1 MLTTLLII
9 MLSAARCAPGEA
21 RDACDCRQGKES
33 ACKALRKSNPKLAKE
48 LEKDQEKQARE
59 LKKAEEKQA
68 REEAEAQ
75 KAKPTGQV
83 HHIISNKIARELDK
97 HPVLKGKYK
106 GRDSRFVATAV
117 DLPAHRGYQDW
128 HRKVD
133 DEVVEWLQRNPQ
145 ATTKQFEKYLH
156 DVYDRKDLKERFPHG
171 F

>member
-59 LKKAEEKQA
+59 LKKAEEA
-68 REEAEAQ
+68 AAQ
-75 KAKPTGQV
+75 KAKPSGQV

-97 HPVLKGKYK
+97 HPVLQGKYK

-117 DLPAHRGYQDW
+117 DIPAHRGYQDW

-145 ATTKQFEKYLH
+145 ATTKQFEKYLR
-156 DVYDRKDLKERFPHG
+156 DVYARKELKERFPDG